1 MSGCCVDVDLW
12 WSLHVPLPEI
22 THLETAKAAIEMT
35 GLTQRP
41 GGKLW
46 LIAAGIAVVVIVI
59 VLIAAY
65 GGGGSGG
72 GGGGY

>member
-1 MSGCCVDVDLW
+1 MSGCYVDLW
-12 WSLHVPLPEI
+12 RSSHVPPPEI

-41 GGKLW
+41 GGKFW

>member
-1 MSGCCVDVDLW
+1 MLRRRVVEFARPTTRD
-12 WSLHVPLPEI
+12 H
-22 THLETAKAAIEMT
+22 HLKTAKAAIEMT

>member
-1 MSGCCVDVDLW
+1 MSGCLVDLW
-12 WSLHVPLPEI
+12 RSPQDPLPEI

-41 GGKLW
+41 GTKLW
-46 LIAAGIAVVVIVI
+46 LIAAGVAVVLIVI

-65 GGGGSGG
+65 GGGGGGSGG
-72 GGGGY
+72 GGY

>member
-1 MSGCCVDVDLW
+1 MEPARPIVRNHPSG
-12 WSLHVPLPEI
+12 
-22 THLETAKAAIEMT
+22 TRAKAAIDVT

-41 GGKLW
+41 GTKLW

-72 GGGGY
+72 TGGY